1 MQTNIDET
9 SSFSFSPACLKEVQ
23 GFCLHGD
30 FGLVGIFCLS
40 RFVVCVLF
48 WFFFQC
54 KIFQGKKSILF
65 KKIIASSFV
74 IGEAQSSITV
84 FELSSC

>member
-1 MQTNIDET
+1 MVILVWLGFFVCLVLLFVFCFGF
-9 SSFSFSPACLKEVQ
+9 FSNARYFREKKV
-23 GFCLHGD
+23 
-30 FGLVGIFCLS
+30 
-40 RFVVCVLF
+40 
-48 WFFFQC
+48 FF
-54 KIFQGKKSILF
+54 L